1 MTEERVLDGN
11 DVLTTLECPALEPA
25 AQRCTADD
33 VAARRAL
40 RRAVENVAGC
50 RFDAALRPAAGRPY
64 LYRQIRL
71 VYDRYQP
78 VRALTRPTRA
88 RGSDGPSPPMPS
100 TGARRRRRDAVLT
113 RRRRS
118 HSAGRAGHR

>member
-11 DVLTTLECPALEPA
+11 DVSTTLERPALEPA

-33 VAARRAL
+33 VAERGAR
-40 RRAVENVAGC
+40 RRAVENVADS
-50 RFDAALRPAAGRPY
+50 RFDAALWRAADRPY
-64 LYRQIRL
+64 LYRQISL

-78 VRALTRPTRA
+78 ARALTRPTRA
-88 RGSDGPSPPMPS
+88 RRGDSPSPPMPS
-100 TGARRRRRDAVLT
+100 AGARRRRRDAVLT
-113 RRRRS
+113 RGRRS